1 MAIIAVVVVLSRQCF
16 CKAGETS
23 VAQLGF
29 AGEPRDGFGH
39 LVTLSRVGDVTAGR
53 GGVMLHSI
61 SCWFFWKP

>member
-1 MAIIAVVVVLSRQCF
+1 M
-16 CKAGETS
+16 G
-23 VAQLGF
+23 QLGF